1 VPTDQRLSDHLQ
13 RMLAARHPERTFEVV
28 NLGRAGVNSA
38 YVANRLE
45 SDIAG
50 YRPQLVI
57 VWVGVNDLWN
67 PLETEAWPTPIGT
80 RHAGRAGQ
88 RLPGRA
94 GSCGFSGSSAAPS
107 GPARSGRLRSWRGCP
122 FGAELAAA
130 VGVRS
135 QSPVHFGWRRGHRQ
149 RISGPMRVA
158 NDAAGQGN

>member
-1 VPTDQRLSDHLQ
+1 MVPTDQRLSDHLQ

-67 PLETEAWPTPIGT
+67 PLETESWPTPIRGY
-80 RHAGRAGQ
+80 ACNAY
-88 RLPGRA
+88 
-94 GSCGFSGSSAAPS
+94 CC
-107 GPARSGRLRSWRGCP
+107 ARTCIGC
-122 FGAELAAA
+122 
-130 VGVRS
+130 
-135 QSPVHFGWRRGHRQ
+135 
-149 RISGPMRVA
+149 
-158 NDAAGQGN
+158 